1 MTIPGFTAEAS
12 AYKSTGQYHMSA
24 LDGAHRTLGVSPASA
39 HTDQALAGPIDPCRR
54 CIRMSGCAR
63 SRCLCQCDGGIP
75 IASSHAHCG
84 FLCT

>member
-12 AYKSTGQYHMSA
+12 AYESTSQYSVFA
-24 LDGAHRTLGVSPASA
+24 WDGTHGTRGVSPAST
-39 HTDQALAGPIDPCRR
+39 HTDQALPGGIDPCRR
-54 CIRMSGCAR
+54 CNRMTGCAR

-75 IASSHAHCG
+75 VASSHAHCG